1 LASCVHTLRTWLY
14 LVRHVPVY
22 VPYTLTASSV
32 CEMKSDCGRRS
43 PECEQDLP
51 VPRDLGSVV
60 SRVSRQPT
68 RVSSFAHRPPRMRV
82 YVRTVCPNH
91 QKHRNATN
99 LNSRVR
105 VASYPK
111 TRTNNSVV

>member
-1 LASCVHTLRTWLY
+1 MHTLRTWLY

-43 PECEQDLP
+43 EQGLTYRNGYLCRETAD
-51 VPRDLGSVV
+51 
-60 SRVSRQPT
+60 T
-68 RVSSFAHRPPRMRV
+68 RFVITLNLIALASRMRV

-99 LNSRVR
+99 LNSRLR